1 MLALTFG
8 ILAALSTAIGLLLTK
23 SIASRLP
30 VWQVVGPLF
39 LLNTILVLPAI
50 PFGPQWILWTP
61 RVLTLHIASSMLLI
75 AGAGCVFLLIARGR
89 ASSVSV
95 GRAVSPVAVL
105 IAAPL
110 LLGSVGSPLLVVGAI
125 IVMIGALAPL
135 RREFVGL
142 GPGVSLFILIFLGL
156 SEGVLTVLT
165 AMLALD
171 GVGLPEIYIVRT
183 LAAGIFFTA
192 IFLPR
197 GLRPR
202 DLKALTVRAIFVTGG
217 YVFLILGVRDGDVLP
232 VQSLW
237 ATAPLLTILLEWW
250 RYRIRPHKGAIIG
263 AVVVAA
269 GVFLLL
275 SVAASQASVG

>member
-8 ILAALSTAIGLLLTK
+8 FLAALSTAIGLLLTK
-23 SIASRLP
+23 SITTRLP

-50 PFGPQWILWTP
+50 PLGPQWILWTP
-61 RVLTLHIASSMLLI
+61 RVLLLHIASIIFLI
-75 AGAGCVFLLIARGR
+75 AGATCVFLLIARGR

-95 GRAVSPVAVL
+95 GRAVSPIAVL

-110 LLGSVGSPLLVVGAI
+110 LLGSIGSPLLVAGAI
-125 IVMIGALAPL
+125 IVMVGALAPL
-135 RREFVGL
+135 RRQFAGL
-142 GPGVSLFILIFLGL
+142 GPGVTMFILIFLGL
-156 SEGVLTVLT
+156 SEGLLTVLT
-165 AMLALD
+165 AMLALE

-192 IFLPR
+192 IFPPR
-197 GLRPR
+197 GLRPS
-202 DLKALTVRAIFVTGG
+202 DLKSLTLRAIFVTAGF
-217 YVFLILGVRDGDVLP
+217 VFLILGVQDGDVLP

-250 RYRIRPHKGAIIG
+250 KYRLRPDKGAIIG
-263 AVVVAA
+263 AAVVAA

-275 SVAASQASVG
+275 SAVAVQS